1 MSNSIMTTNA
11 CGRIAFLALF
21 SFVTA
26 VRGGSVVS
34 PFQQPSFAD
43 TETSVNFAV
52 PAFEGCNVFRVQLQ
66 FDATPSNSV
75 QIALGQDVDGDG
87 RLSLRESGMA
97 LGWSG
102 GEWFIRRKGDREWE
116 RYVQPGTTG
125 AKSLELQRRLQ
136 PSAADQSITLKRDG
150 VDLFFDNG
158 TEGWLNLADLEGG
171 LVRITT
177 RGTDVVGKAVVDTMR
192 DAKVMAIR

>member
-1 MSNSIMTTNA
+1 MSNIIMNSPA
-11 CGRIAFLALF
+11 RSRMAFLAIL
-21 SFVTA
+21 SFAGIVN
-26 VRGGSVVS
+26 GGSVVS
-34 PFQQPSFAD
+34 PMPQPSFAD
-43 TETSVNFAV
+43 TEVSTHVAV
-52 PAFEGCNVFRVQLQ
+52 PSFEGCNVFKVQLR

-75 QIALGQDVDGDG
+75 QIAFGQDVDGDG
-87 RLSLRESGMA
+87 CLSLRESGMSM
-97 LGWSG
+97 GWSG
-102 GEWFIRRKGDREWE
+102 GDWFIRRKGDREWE
-116 RYVQPGTTG
+116 RYAKPGTAG

>member
-1 MSNSIMTTNA
+1 MSKSIMTRNT
-11 CGRIAFLALF
+11 RSRMALF
-21 SFVTA
+21 ALFA
-26 VRGGSVVS
+26 FAAIVRGGSVVS
-34 PFQQPSFAD
+34 PMPQPSFAD
-43 TETSVNFAV
+43 TEVSTHVAV
-52 PAFEGCNVFRVQLQ
+52 PSFEGCNVFRVQLQ

-75 QIALGQDVDGDG
+75 QIAFGQDVDGDG

-150 VDLFFDNG
+150 VDLFFG
-158 TEGWLNLADLEGG
+158 SGSEGWLNLADLEGG
-171 LVRITT
+171 LVRVTT
-177 RGTDVVGKAVVDTMR
+177 RGTDIAGKAVVDTVR